1 VSLWDAVFDLAL
13 QLWLGSV
20 EDHIFFCAALE
31 TIAPEFL
38 TATLHF
44 AIQSLSSRYRPV
56 RGGSGVAG
64 VQELQNKEA
73 TLFRQ
78 ERNSEL
84 KEPEASRASRRRA
97 WENLQ
102 EVLKETIGIT
112 PATGPKDD

>member
-1 VSLWDAVFDLAL
+1 MSLWDAVFDLAL

-73 TLFRQ
+73 TRFTQ

-84 KEPEASRASRRRA
+84 GIRKSEFREAQRPSGALFLESFCNEPAFLILRLL
-97 WENLQ
+97 NF
-102 EVLKETIGIT
+102 
-112 PATGPKDD
+112 